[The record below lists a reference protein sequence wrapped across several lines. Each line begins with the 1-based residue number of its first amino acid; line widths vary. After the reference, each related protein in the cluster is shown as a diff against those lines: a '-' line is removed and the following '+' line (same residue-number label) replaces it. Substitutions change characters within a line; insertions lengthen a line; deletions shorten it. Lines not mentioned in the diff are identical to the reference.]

1 MEITLVFL
9 FCFIDESTV
18 VWYDFAKPVH
28 PQLHSDYLLHLA
40 EVKARSKN
48 RIRAIRPLV
57 QNLRL
62 VKSSAEIDRMKIAG
76 KVTSQV
82 LNNAITPYLRFLRK
96 GGLEWSSCQIQYV
109 TGLELVCSF
118 SF

>member
-1 MEITLVFL
+1 M
-9 FCFIDESTV
+9 

-48 RIRAIRPLV
+48 RIRAIRHLV

-62 VKSSAEIDRMKIAG
+62 VKSAAEIERMKIAG

-82 LNNAITPYLRFLRK
+82 RDKAVVPKRMLTENLAWCRNTFQRGDGMWTYLGCFWLD
-96 GGLEWSSCQIQYV
+96 GSGD
-109 TGLELVCSF
+109 CSF
-118 SF
+118 ING